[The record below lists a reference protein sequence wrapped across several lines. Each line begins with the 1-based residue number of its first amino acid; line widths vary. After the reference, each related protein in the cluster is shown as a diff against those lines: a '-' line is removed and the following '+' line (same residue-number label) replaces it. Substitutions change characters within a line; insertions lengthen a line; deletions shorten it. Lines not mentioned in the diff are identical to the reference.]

1 MFLIILWVW
10 MLQAVSLKAAVC
22 LLSCSQSLPY
32 LIPCIVVISCF
43 EKGFWFSRYPGL
55 LNLLQMCPC
64 MTAFNVASWITLA
77 EHEFVF
83 VQRENGTVCE
93 WRLLL
98 LRSVLILSLQHFLL
112 FETLSVSCLLCPV
125 LFCELF
131 VSFWLAFSFTVF
143 SLSCLISAVSS
154 SHCVSS
160 HPWSSLCTVLC
171 HFGRFQS
178 VCVFTLVC
186 SFFFFFFKVGLLPS
200 TQYECLIF
208 YLFHL

>member
-1 MFLIILWVW
+1 
-10 MLQAVSLKAAVC
+10 
-22 LLSCSQSLPY
+22 
-32 LIPCIVVISCF
+32 
-43 EKGFWFSRYPGL
+43 
-55 LNLLQMCPC
+55 

-160 HPWSSLCTVLC
+160 HPWSSLCI
-171 HFGRFQS
+171 QS
-178 VCVFTLVC
+178 CVTLVVFRVSVFLRLC
-186 SFFFFFFKVGLLPS
+186 ALFFFFFKVGLLPS

-208 YLFHL
+208 LSFPPVSSEPGCLSCENS